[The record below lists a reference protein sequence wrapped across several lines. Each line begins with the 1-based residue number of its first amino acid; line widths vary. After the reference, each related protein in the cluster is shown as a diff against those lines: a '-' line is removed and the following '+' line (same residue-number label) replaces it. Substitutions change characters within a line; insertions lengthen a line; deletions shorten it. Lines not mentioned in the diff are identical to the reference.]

1 MGCPTKVQVIRRE
14 RNEQWYVNLPF
25 AIAQAMDFEKGEE
38 VEWHIES
45 KGLLALERRSPPP
58 ALLKKKRRG

>member
-1 MGCPTKVQVIRRE
+1 MGCPTKVQVIRRKH
-14 RNEQWYVNLPF
+14 NEQWYVNLPF

-45 KGLLALERRSPPP
+45 KGLLALERKDAPP
-58 ALLKKKRRG
+58 ALLKKKRGG